1 MALSFQSGTNKIC
14 PKYGYL
20 REIRGAF
27 YHFQKNMFINQRLR
41 EINFKIVYWGPAMS
55 GKTTNLQYIHSHI
68 NTERRSELVSV
79 KTAGERTLY
88 FDFMHIELGE
98 IKGLK
103 PKFNLY
109 TVPGQAIY
117 SASRNV
123 VLRGAEGIVFV
134 ADSQDGLLQDNLTSL
149 ADLENQLGKLG
160 HQLNEFPFVLQCNK
174 QDTPTAIPPRA
185 LGDQLGLNGQPC
197 LGSIAARGE
206 GVFDSMKAII
216 SLVMQRF

>member
-1 MALSFQSGTNKIC
+1 
-14 PKYGYL
+14 
-20 REIRGAF
+20 
-27 YHFQKNMFINQRLR
+27 MFINQRSR

-55 GKTTNLQYIHSHI
+55 GKTTNLQYIHSHV
-68 NTERRSELVSV
+68 NPERRGELVSI
-79 KTAGERTLY
+79 KTTGERTLY

-123 VLRGAEGIVFV
+123 VLRGVEGVVFV
-134 ADSQDGLLQDNLTSL
+134 ADSQDDLLQNNIASL
-149 ADLENQLGKLG
+149 NDLENQLSKMG
-160 HQLNEFPFVLQCNK
+160 HQLNDFPFVLQCNK
-174 QDTPTAIPPRA
+174 QDMPTAIPPQQ
-185 LGDQLGLNGQPC
+185 LSDQLGLNGQSC

-216 SLVMQRF
+216 GLVIQRF